1 MNQLLFYV
9 VILALFLAVLYLEN
23 SKHNS
28 NLGRLSLRIH
38 VNGTRGKSSVTRL
51 IAAGL
56 RNGKHKV
63 FAKTTGTEPKF
74 IFPDGTEELIS
85 RRGPANIRENIK
97 LVKTAVDNGAD
108 TIVFECMAIRPE
120 LQAFCERRLIQ
131 SHIGVITNVRVDHED
146 VMGSSLIDVA
156 AALSNTIP
164 KCGILVTTPQAKL
177 LLDKYCKNTQVV
189 PADYLEL
196 PQEDFQGFPYEV
208 VPENVAIALKVCEL
222 AGIDSATALSGM
234 RQANPDAG
242 NCHVSEFSACG
253 KQIKVID
260 VLAANDPES
269 TLWLWNHYLQKH
281 DRVIVLLNCREDRK
295 FRTAQ
300 LCELFAKKP
309 INAIIVAGDT
319 GFAVLTL
326 LRQGV
331 TKDKIFLLQ
340 TKTNA
345 FKNLLDIIAKI
356 RGESLT
362 IFAAGNIK
370 GLSEEFRAK
379 LNGG

>member
-9 VILALFLAVLYLEN
+9 VILMLLLAFLYVEN
-23 SKHNS
+23 RSHMC
-28 NLGRLSLRIH
+28 NLARLSLRIH

-56 RNGKHKV
+56 RNGKYKA

-74 IFPDGTEELIS
+74 IFSDGREELIS

-97 LVKTAVDNGAD
+97 LVKQAVDNGANA
-108 TIVFECMAIRPE
+108 IVFECMAIRPE
-120 LQAFCERRLIQ
+120 LQLFCERRLIK
-131 SHIGVITNVRVDHED
+131 SHIGVITNIRADHED
-146 VMGSSLIDVA
+146 VMGSSLVDVA

-164 KCGILVTTPQAKL
+164 SGGILVTTPEAKIL
-177 LLDKYCKNTQVV
+177 LEKYCENTQVFV
-189 PADYLEL
+189 ADCLEFPAEV
-196 PQEDFQGFPYEV
+196 FQGFPYEV
-208 VPENVAIALKVCEL
+208 VPENVALALKVCEL
-222 AGIDSATALSGM
+222 AGIDAVTAVSGM
-234 RQANPDAG
+234 RKASPDAG
-242 NCHVSEFSACG
+242 NSHISEFAACG
-253 KQIKVID
+253 KRIKVID

-269 TLWLWNHYLQKH
+269 TLWLWNHYLQKQE
-281 DRVIVLLNCREDRK
+281 VVVVLLNCRKDRK
-295 FRTAQ
+295 FRTVQ

-319 GFAVLTL
+319 AFATLNL

-331 TKDKIFLLQ
+331 PKNKIYLLKKQ
-340 TKTNA
+340 VNG
-345 FKNLLDIIAKI
+345 FNNLLDILARIK
-356 RGESLT
+356 GEKLT
-362 IFAAGNIK
+362 VFAAGNIK